1 MFISSTLIW
10 LVSCLFRLTPA
21 EQERVIT
28 IQQVRFHEDESRA
41 LSFEQVHQR
50 RQELFRF
57 KADYIPTDY
66 NPQSAYWI
74 ELDFCIENQ
83 EKNYLLEF
91 YDQTIDSLEIYLK
104 YPNDSTFRH
113 FRFGDQFPFD
123 KRNFNHKNFE
133 VALDEYG
140 QYSGYVRITSREYA
154 DVRFA
159 IRTIGRFV
167 DYALSE
173 YFLYGIFYG
182 MILIISLYN
191 VSIYSAIREIKYL
204 YYTFYIISVGLFAM
218 CVDGIAFQLLWPG
231 SPGWNQ
237 IAHGV
242 ALFSIIFWSIV
253 FSKRFLNLR
262 ERAPLI
268 NQLLNL
274 VLILRSLVFLYAL
287 VWDHSVLNLRNI
299 ELVPLSLIFVG
310 SILCFMRGYKPA
322 RFFIVAYGFL
332 FLGFIIKALL
342 MMAVIPFRTV
352 SYSRGLQIISY
363 YSLHICFVFE
373 MLFLSIALSDRVRI
387 LKQNRDRAYK
397 RILAQQDENIRYKDK
412 VNSELEDRIAER
424 TREIAE
430 KNEQLQ
436 DYNEILAQQKKEIS
450 EINSLLDLDN
460 WKLRNN
466 LKSIQTERLLNRT
479 LSFGEFCELFP
490 GRAESLKFLSEHKWK
505 HGFECRK
512 CGNTKYLDGTTIYAR
527 RCTKCGYNETPTA
540 DSLFHGLKFPLPK
553 ALYILYLTINDDNRS
568 IQNLSEE
575 MDLRKNTV
583 WSFKRKVQAHIEQ
596 NGKSD
601 LLIFEDLAT
610 TS

>member
-1 MFISSTLIW
+1 ML
-10 LVSCLFRLTPA
+10 A
-21 EQERVIT
+21 
-28 IQQVRFHEDESRA
+28 
-41 LSFEQVHQR
+41 R
-50 RQELFRF
+50 REELFKF

-66 NPQSAYWI
+66 NTENAYWI
-74 ELDFCIENQ
+74 ELDFCLENKDQ
-83 EKNYLLEF
+83 KYLLEF
-91 YDQTIDSLEIYLK
+91 YDQTIDSLEIHLK
-104 YPNDSTFRH
+104 HPNDSSFRQY
-113 FRFGDQFPFD
+113 RFGDQYPFD
-123 KRNFNHKNFE
+123 KRSFNHKNFGLTLGE
-133 VALDEYG
+133 HG
-140 QYSGYVRITSREYA
+140 QYIGYVRITSREYA
-154 DVRFA
+154 DIRFA

-191 VSIYSAIREIKYL
+191 ISIYSAIREIKYL
-204 YYTFYIISVGLFAM
+204 YYTFYILSVGLFAM

-231 SPGWNQ
+231 APGWNQ

-253 FSKRFLNLR
+253 FSKKFLNLKD
-262 ERAPLI
+262 RAPWI
-268 NQLLNL
+268 NRLLNV
-274 VLILRSLVFLYAL
+274 VLILRTLVFLYAL
-287 VWDHSVLNLRNI
+287 AFDHTLLNARNI
-299 ELVPLSLIFVG
+299 EIIPLSLIFAG
-310 SILCFMRGYKPA
+310 SIYSFYKNYKPA

-342 MMAVIPFRTV
+342 MMGVIPFRMV

-397 RILAQQDENIRYKDK
+397 RILAQQDEHIKYKDRL
-412 VNSELEDRIAER
+412 NSELEHRIAER

-436 DYNEILAQQKKEIS
+436 DYNELLTQQKKEIS
-450 EINSLLDLDN
+450 EINTLLDLDN

-479 LSFGEFCELFP
+479 LSFQEFCEIFP
-490 GRAESLKFLSEHKWK
+490 GREECLRFLSEHKWK
-505 HGFECRK
+505 TGFSCRK
-512 CGNTKYLDGTTIYAR
+512 CSNTKFLDGTSLFSR

-540 DSLFHGLKFPLPK
+540 DSLFHALKFPLPK
-553 ALYILYLTINDDNRS
+553 ALYILYLTINEDTRS
-568 IQNLSEE
+568 VQHLSEE

-583 WSFKRKVQAHIEQ
+583 WSFKKKIQNHIEQ
-596 NGKSD
+596 NGKVD
-601 LLIFEDLAT
+601 LLIFEDLVVT
-610 TS
+610 PRI